1 MNDNDEDATRAQLKL
16 AIEAAGTD
24 AATLSREI
32 GYGPD
37 YIRDYL
43 IGRKRSLSARAWS
56 EIKDR
61 IGFSVPL
68 SSGVPKENARQ
79 AGRIVRRPTPQFLGE
94 TYLPVYAAA
103 EGGPGDMVVST
114 DPIEFV
120 TRPWFLKNVKE
131 GYAVVVTGESMVPV
145 YEPGDLVIV
154 NPRLPAIRG
163 KNAIFVSGEER
174 GEFKATVKR
183 LERSTPSEWHV
194 RQWNPPEGGAEQFV
208 LRKKDWPKALRIVG
222 RYEGG

>member
-1 MNDNDEDATRAQLKL
+1 MEINEAIKAKREQLGWSQEDL
-16 AIEAAGTD
+16 ARRAGTSQQNVD
-24 AATLSREI
+24 RIESGAVKHSR
-32 GYGPD
+32 
-37 YIRDYL
+37 YL
-43 IGRKRSLSARAWS
+43 PQIARAL
-56 EIKDR
+56 DL
-61 IGFSVPL
+61 VPL
-68 SSGVPKENARQ
+68 LPTEPAASGV
-79 AGRIVRRPTPQFLGE
+79 RPTPQFLGE
-94 TYLPVYAAA
+94 TDLPVYAAA